1 MTTNDHTPER
11 QDIEAL
17 LPWHAAGTLADRDAQ
32 RVDAALAQDRELSRR
47 YALVR
52 EELAATVRLNDAL
65 GAPPAGAMERLMARI
80 EAESPARR
88 SRQALGGLADWLA
101 ALVGRLSPRALAFSV
116 GAAAMVILVQAA
128 LLATFSVTRYD
139 PSGFQTASMPR
150 SGEIGIGFVP
160 AASAADITKF
170 LDTYHLTIVEG
181 PRPGGLFMT
190 RPETAPA
197 PDKEGL
203 DRLVRRIQQESRI
216 VRFAAVEQ

>member
-1 MTTNDHTPER
+1 MTRYDETPER

-17 LPWHAAGTLADRDAQ
+17 LPWHAAGTLGDRDAQ
-32 RVDAALAQDRELSRR
+32 RVDAALAEDRELARR

-65 GAPPAGAMERLMARI
+65 GAPPAGAMERLMVRI
-80 EAESPARR
+80 EAESPSGR
-88 SRQALGGLADWLA
+88 SRGFGGLADWLA
-101 ALVGRLSPRALAFSV
+101 LQVGRLSPRALAFSV
-116 GAAAMVILVQAA
+116 GAAALMILVQAG
-128 LLATFSVTRYD
+128 LLATFSITHYD
-139 PSGFQTASMPR
+139 QSGFQTASMPR

-160 AASAADITKF
+160 AANAADITKF

-190 RPETAPA
+190 RPDSAPM
-197 PDKEGL
+197 PKDGL

-216 VRFAAVEQ
+216 VRFAAVEE

>member
-1 MTTNDHTPER
+1 MTTYDQTPER

-17 LPWHAAGTLADRDAQ
+17 LPWHAAGTLADGDAQ
-32 RVDAALAQDRELSRR
+32 RVEAALAQDRELARR

-52 EELAATVRLNDAL
+52 EELAATVRLNEGL
-65 GAPPAGAMERLMARI
+65 GAPPAGTMERLMVRI
-80 EAESPARR
+80 EAESPTGR
-88 SRQALGGLADWLA
+88 SGQALGGLADWLA
-101 ALVGRLSPRALAFSV
+101 TQIGRLSPRALAFSV
-116 GAAAMVILVQAA
+116 GAAAVVIVVQAA
-128 LLATFSVTRYD
+128 LLATLSVTRYD

-170 LDTYHLTIVEG
+170 LDTYHLTIIEG

-190 RPETAPA
+190 RPETTPL
-197 PDKEGL
+197 PKDGL

>member
-1 MTTNDHTPER
+1 MTTHDETPEH

-80 EAESPARR
+80 EAESPAGRG
-88 SRQALGGLADWLA
+88 RQAQGGLAAWLA
-101 ALVGRLSPRALAFSV
+101 EQVGRLSPRALAFSV
-116 GAAAMVILVQAA
+116 GAAAAVIVLQAA
-128 LLATFSVTRYD
+128 VLATFSVTRLD
-139 PSGFQTASMPR
+139 PTGFQTASMPR

-160 AASAADITKF
+160 AANAADIAKF
-170 LDTYHLTIVEG
+170 LDTYHLTIVDG

-190 RPETAPA
+190 RPENAPL
-197 PDKEGL
+197 PKDGL

>member
-1 MTTNDHTPER
+1 MMTYDQTPER

-17 LPWHAAGTLADRDAQ
+17 LPWHAAGTLADADAQ
-32 RVDAALAQDRELSRR
+32 RVEAALAQDRELSRR

-80 EAESPARR
+80 EAESPSGR
-88 SRQALGGLADWLA
+88 SHQAFGGLADWLA
-101 ALVGRLSPRALAFSV
+101 TQVGRLSPRALALSV
-116 GAAAMVILVQAA
+116 GAAVAVIIVQTA

-160 AASAADITKF
+160 AANAADITKF

-190 RPETAPA
+190 RPEPA
-197 PDKEGL
+197 SLPKDGL

>member
-1 MTTNDHTPER
+1 MMTYDQTPER

-17 LPWHAAGTLADRDAQ
+17 LPWHAAGTLADADAQ
-32 RVDAALAQDRELSRR
+32 RVEAALAQDRELSRR

-80 EAESPARR
+80 EAESPTGR

-101 ALVGRLSPRALAFSV
+101 TQVGRLSPRALALSV
-116 GAAAMVILVQAA
+116 GAALVVIVVQTA

-139 PSGFQTASMPR
+139 LSGFQTASMPR

-160 AASAADITKF
+160 AANAAEITKF

-181 PRPGGLFMT
+181 PRPGGLFMA
-190 RPETAPA
+190 RPEPG
-197 PDKEGL
+197 PLPKDGL
-203 DRLVRRIQQESRI
+203 DRLVQRIQQESRI

>member
-1 MTTNDHTPER
+1 MTTYDQTPER

-32 RVDAALAQDRELSRR
+32 RVDAALAQDRELARR

-65 GAPPAGAMERLMARI
+65 GAPPAGTMERLMVRI
-80 EAESPARR
+80 EAESPSGR
-88 SRQALGGLADWLA
+88 SRQTLGGLTEWLA
-101 ALVGRLSPRALAFSV
+101 TQVGRLSPRALALSV
-116 GAAAMVILVQAA
+116 GACAAVIVVQAA
-128 LLATFSVTRYD
+128 LLATFSITRYD

-160 AASAADITKF
+160 AANAADITKF

-190 RPETAPA
+190 RPEAAALPK
-197 PDKEGL
+197 DGL
-203 DRLVRRIQQESRI
+203 DRLVQRIQQESRI

>member
-1 MTTNDHTPER
+1 MTTYDQTPER

-17 LPWHAAGTLADRDAQ
+17 LPWHAAGTLAHADAQ
-32 RVDAALAQDRELSRR
+32 RVEAALAQDRELSRR

-52 EELAATVRLNDAL
+52 EELAATVRLNDSL
-65 GAPPAGAMERLMARI
+65 GAPPAGAMERLMVRI
-80 EAESPARR
+80 EAESPTGR

-101 ALVGRLSPRALAFSV
+101 TQVARLSPRALAFSV
-116 GAAAMVILVQAA
+116 GAAVVVILVQAA
-128 LLATFSVTRYD
+128 LLTTLSVTRYD

-160 AASAADITKF
+160 GANAADITKF

-190 RPETAPA
+190 RPETAPK
-197 PDKEGL
+197 DGL

>member
-1 MTTNDHTPER
+1 MTTYDQTPER

-17 LPWHAAGTLADRDAQ
+17 LPWHAAGTLEDRDAQ
-32 RVDAALAQDRELSRR
+32 RVDAALAQDRELARR

-65 GAPPAGAMERLMARI
+65 GAPPAGAMERLMVRI
-80 EAESPARR
+80 DAESPAARGR
-88 SRQALGGLADWLA
+88 PALGGLTDWVA
-101 ALVGRLSPRALAFSV
+101 AQVGRLSPRALAFSV
-116 GAAAMVILVQAA
+116 GAALVVIIVQAA

-139 PSGFQTASMPR
+139 PAGFQTASVPR

-170 LDTYHLTIVEG
+170 LESYHLTIIDG

-190 RPETAPA
+190 RPETTPL
-197 PDKEGL
+197 PKDGL
-203 DRLVRRIQQESRI
+203 DRLVRRIQEESRI